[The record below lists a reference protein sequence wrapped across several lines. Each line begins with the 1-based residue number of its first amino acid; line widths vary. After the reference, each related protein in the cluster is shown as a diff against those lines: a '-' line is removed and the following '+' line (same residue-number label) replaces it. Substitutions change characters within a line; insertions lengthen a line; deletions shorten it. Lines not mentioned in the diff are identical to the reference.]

1 MTMVASSPLP
11 LTTNMGCASCRQLHA
26 DIKDCVAQLSDKL
39 DQLRVRVETLF
50 ALRQPGYGVDVAVS
64 AEDDK
69 STAERSITLKD
80 EVISECGTEEKE
92 TPSPSLLENSDTTIG
107 NAESEMTPADNHN
120 HALSGSRKRKP
131 NREAVHRV
139 EKVNSSNNLLAQN
152 LQVTLREYFEI
163 IIERFGKSS
172 GDGFSYKS
180 KINRSG
186 RENGQF
192 CISSSSTFDSFSLA
206 ANLMAT
212 GGANAAAQQN
222 ILSMLC
228 QQPATAHPPTSST
241 PNSTEDGM
249 NDLIMEE
256 EEDTSNNS
264 NNNSPSMSRCSNCL
278 TTKTTAWRRDQ
289 SGKLVCNACGLYYR
303 LHRTNRPVHMRKDII
318 QQRFRRR
325 VKEEDASSTN
335 PQSVLSSLIS
345 ISPSAAATF
354 ALLEQQHNTLQGNLN
369 GQSLFEQQ
377 NALQAQNQAAP
388 I

>member
-64 AEDDK
+64 AEDD
-69 STAERSITLKD
+69 STVERSIILKD

-107 NAESEMTPADNHN
+107 NAESEMIPTDNHN

-131 NREAVHRV
+131 NREAVHKV
-139 EKVNSSNNLLAQN
+139 EKINSNNNLLAQDLN
-152 LQVTLREYFEI
+152 MYLGYPRTYEFDSLQDSVVNQKP
-163 IIERFGKSS
+163 IEEAVKT
-172 GDGFSYKS
+172 DGFMYPAAAL
-180 KINRSG
+180 
-186 RENGQF
+186 
-192 CISSSSTFDSFSLA
+192 FDSFSLA

-228 QQPATAHPPTSST
+228 QQPAAAHPPTSST
-241 PNSTEDGM
+241 PNSTDDGL
-249 NDLIMEE
+249 NDLVMEE

-289 SGKLVCNACGLYYR
+289 TGKLVCNACGLYYR

-325 VKEEDASSTN
+325 VKEDDAASN

-369 GQSLFEQQ
+369 GQPLFEQQ
-377 NALQAQNQAAP
+377 NALQARNQTAP

>member
-64 AEDDK
+64 AEDD
-69 STAERSITLKD
+69 STAERSIILKD
-80 EVISECGTEEKE
+80 EVISECGTDEKE

-107 NAESEMTPADNHN
+107 NTESEVIPTDNHN

-131 NREAVHRV
+131 NRETVHKV
-139 EKVNSSNNLLAQN
+139 EKVNSKNNLLAQN
-152 LQVTLREYFEI
+152 LNIYLGYPRTCEFDSLQDSVVNQKP
-163 IIERFGKSS
+163 IEEAVKT
-172 GDGFSYKS
+172 DGFMYPAAAL
-180 KINRSG
+180 
-186 RENGQF
+186 
-192 CISSSSTFDSFSLA
+192 FDSFSLA

-228 QQPATAHPPTSST
+228 QQPTAAHPPTSST
-241 PNSTEDGM
+241 PNSTEDGI
-249 NDLIMEE
+249 NDLVMEE
-256 EEDTSNNS
+256 EEDISNNS
-264 NNNSPSMSRCSNCL
+264 TNNSPSMSRCSNCL

-289 SGKLVCNACGLYYR
+289 TGKLVCNACGLYYR

-325 VKEEDASSTN
+325 VKEDDAASN

-369 GQSLFEQQ
+369 GQPLFEQQ
-377 NALQAQNQAAP
+377 NALQAQNQTAP

>member
-152 LQVTLREYFEI
+152 LNIYVGYSRTCESDSLQDSVTNQKS
-163 IIERFGKSS
+163 IEAAVKTDSFV
-172 GDGFSYKS
+172 YPAAAL
-180 KINRSG
+180 
-186 RENGQF
+186 
-192 CISSSSTFDSFSLA
+192 FDSFSLA

-335 PQSVLSSLIS
+335 PQS
-345 ISPSAAATF
+345 
-354 ALLEQQHNTLQGNLN
+354 GNLN

>member
-80 EVISECGTEEKE
+80 EVVSECGTEEKE
-92 TPSPSLLENSDTTIG
+92 TPSPSLLENSDTAIG
-107 NAESEMTPADNHN
+107 NAESEVTPTDNHN

-131 NREAVHRV
+131 NREAIHRV
-139 EKVNSSNNLLAQN
+139 EKVNSSNSLLAQN
-152 LQVTLREYFEI
+152 LDSVANQRP
-163 IIERFGKSS
+163 IESTVKT
-172 GDGFSYKS
+172 DGFMYPAAAL
-180 KINRSG
+180 
-186 RENGQF
+186 
-192 CISSSSTFDSFSLA
+192 FDSFSLA

-241 PNSTEDGM
+241 PNSTEDGV

-256 EEDTSNNS
+256 EEDTSNS

-289 SGKLVCNACGLYYR
+289 TGKLVCNACGLYYR

-325 VKEEDASSTN
+325 VKEEDAASAN

-354 ALLEQQHNTLQGNLN
+354 ALLEQQHNTLQGNFS
-369 GQSLFEQQ
+369 GQPLFEQQ
-377 NALQAQNQAAP
+377 NALQAQNQTAP